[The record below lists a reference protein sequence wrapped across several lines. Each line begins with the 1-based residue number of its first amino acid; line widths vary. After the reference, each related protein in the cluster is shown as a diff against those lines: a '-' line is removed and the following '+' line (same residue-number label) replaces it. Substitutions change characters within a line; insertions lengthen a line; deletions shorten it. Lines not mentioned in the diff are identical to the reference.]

1 MVEGAEE
8 LRGRGRKSSTIA
20 DHREDKLFNPGP
32 SLDIRL
38 RHGSGHGGGV
48 AVVSV
53 MFCGQALVLFS
64 LFGLSRELLV
74 QLPQLDLEF
83 FERLSMDFILRVAF
97 EVAAPA
103 VVVLPED
110 VFRGAHQR
118 KYSRSFHM
126 RK

>member
-1 MVEGAEE
+1 MA
-8 LRGRGRKSSTIA
+8 SAIA
-20 DHREDKLFNPGP
+20 DDREKKLLNPGS
-32 SLDIRL
+32 SLDKRL
-38 RHGSGHGGGV
+38 RHGSGHGGGL
-48 AVVSV
+48 AVVPV
-53 MFCGQALVLFS
+53 MFCGQALVLLLLS
-64 LFGLSRELLV
+64 GLSGELLV

-83 FERLSMDFILRVAF
+83 FERLALDFILRVAF
-97 EVAAPA
+97 QVAAPA

>member
-1 MVEGAEE
+1 MSEFEVKGLIYSA
-8 LRGRGRKSSTIA
+8 IA
-20 DHREDKLFNPGP
+20 DNRKEKLLDPGP

-38 RHGSGHGGGV
+38 RHGSGHGGSV
-48 AVVSV
+48 AVVPV
-53 MFCGQALVLFS
+53 MFCGQAPILFS
-64 LFGLSRELLV
+64 LFGLSGELLV
-74 QLPQLDLEF
+74 QLPELDLEL
-83 FERLSMDFILRVAF
+83 FERLSLDFIFGIAF
-97 EVAAPA
+97 QVAAPA